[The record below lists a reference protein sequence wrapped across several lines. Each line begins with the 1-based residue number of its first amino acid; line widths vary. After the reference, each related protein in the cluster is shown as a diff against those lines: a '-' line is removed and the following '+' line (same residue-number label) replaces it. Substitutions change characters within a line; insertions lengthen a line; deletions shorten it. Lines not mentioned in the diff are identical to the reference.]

1 MINFIVITHGEF
13 GAYMIEA
20 AEQIVGRQEEG
31 VRSVGIS
38 ARLPV
43 EEARRRLKD
52 AVTELSN
59 ADGLVLVVDMPGGT
73 PCNIA
78 LPLVKDLPKARVRS
92 GVNLYMLVTA
102 FNGRKTASLA
112 ALVGEMIAGGKRSA
126 ADIKA
131 LFLERV

>member
-1 MINFIVITHGEF
+1 MINFIVVTHGEF

-31 VRSVGIS
+31 VRSIGIS

-43 EEARRRLKD
+43 EEARRRLKE
-52 AVTELSN
+52 AVAELSG
-59 ADGLVLVVDMPGGT
+59 ADGIVLVVDMPGGT

-78 LPLVKDLPKARVRS
+78 LPLVKDLPKARVVS
-92 GVNLYMLVTA
+92 GANLYMLVTA
-102 FNGRKTASLA
+102 FNGRKTSGLD
-112 ALVGEMIAGGKRSA
+112 ALTREMIAAGKRSA